1 MPIKI
6 YNTLTRKK
14 EVFKPLKE
22 GEVHMYVCGPTCY
35 DYAHLGHARAYVAF
49 DIIVRYFRYKG
60 FKVTYVQ
67 NITDVEDKIIK
78 RSKEEK
84 IPALELSEKF
94 AQEYNTDMDALG
106 IERPD
111 IQPKASEHIKEMIEI
126 IQGLIKNG
134 YAYHVDSDVYFSVS
148 KFKNYNQL
156 SGMNLNEMET
166 GKRIEPSKLKDEP
179 LDFALWKRAKAGEIS
194 WDSPWGK
201 GRPGWH
207 IECSAMSMKYLGP
220 TFDIHGGGR
229 DLIFPHNTNEIAQSE
244 AYTGKKFVNYW
255 IHNGFV
261 TVNKAK
267 MSKSLKNFSTIRELL
282 KRYDA
287 PTLRFFLLSTHYRS
301 QIDFADIYLQQA
313 KTNLEKLLNTIY
325 NIKHALGVAPD
336 EKETAND
343 KKVLAEIKRIKK
355 ELLTALDDDF
365 NTSISLAKLFALAKS
380 ANKYIEGKHISKVL
394 RKFLEEF
401 EDIDQILNLFQ
412 PAEPEITE
420 EMIDS
425 IAKLVKD
432 LKKDKTKFKTFGDL
446 MELVIEIREQ
456 ARINRD
462 FEKSDRIR
470 NELNKLG
477 IVLEDM
483 KTGVKWRVRE

>member
-1 MPIKI
+1 MLKL

-14 EVFKPLKE
+14 ELFKPLKV
-22 GEVHMYVCGPTCY
+22 GQVHMYVCGPTVY

-49 DIIVRYFRYKG
+49 DIVNRYLRYKG

-67 NITDVEDKIIK
+67 NITDIEDKIIN
-78 RSKEEK
+78 RAKEKK
-84 IPALELSEKF
+84 IPPLELAERF
-94 AQEYNTDMDALG
+94 TQEFNTDMDALG
-106 IERPD
+106 IQKPD
-111 IQPKASEHIKEMIEI
+111 FQPKATETIQDMIEVI
-126 IQGLIKNG
+126 KGLVKKG
-134 YAYHVDSDVYFSVS
+134 FAYHVDGDVYYSVS
-148 KFKNYNQL
+148 KFKNYNKL
-156 SGMNLNEMET
+156 SGMNLDEMES
-166 GKRIEPSKLKDEP
+166 GKRIEPSLLKDEP
-179 LDFALWKRAKAGEIS
+179 LDFALWKKAKSGEIS

-207 IECSAMSMKYLGP
+207 IECSAMSMKYLGQ
-220 TFDIHGGGR
+220 TLDIHGGGR
-229 DLIFPHNTNEIAQSE
+229 DLIFPHHSNEIAQSE
-244 AYTGKKFVNYW
+244 AYTGNKFVKYW
-255 IHNGFV
+255 LHNGFV

-301 QIDFADIYLQQA
+301 PIDFADIYLQQA

-336 EKETAND
+336 EKGTAED
-343 KKVLAEIKRIKK
+343 KKALAEIKRIKK
-355 ELLTALDDDF
+355 ELLAALDDDF
-365 NTSISLAKLFALAKS
+365 NTSIALAKLFELAKS
-380 ANKYIEGKHISKVL
+380 ANKYIESKHTSKVL

-401 EDIDQILNLFQ
+401 EDLDQIFNLFQ
-412 PAEPEITE
+412 SAEPEITE

-425 IAKLVKD
+425 LAKLVKD

-446 MELVIEIREQ
+446 MDLVVEVREQ

-470 NELNKLG
+470 AELDKLG
-477 IVLEDM
+477 IVLEDT
-483 KTGVKWRVRE
+483 KSGVKWRIKG